1 MVWLFDREIVRKLP
15 EEWGGIVPTEVF
27 IKEAKRLVEEAQKR
41 GIILRILGGLAI
53 RIHSM
58 EFEDFAMNIGRI
70 GMEEKEK
77 KQEYSDIDFM
87 SYSKFRKQIVKFLT
101 EEMGYVKR
109 RATLSSAASGR
120 QIYFHGDGWFYID
133 VFYDKLMVANH
144 PIDFRGRLEIDSPT
158 VPVTE
163 LLLEKIQ
170 IWEAFSEK
178 DLKDILIL
186 LRAHDIGEKDEK
198 EKINGR
204 YIARLLSQD
213 WGFWYTAT
221 SNLKRVKKILKNIEE
236 YHKEVNIDLSKI
248 KREDISVIISRIE
261 KLLKMIDE
269 EPKTFG
275 WKMRAK
281 IGTRKRWYNP
291 VERPETVGGFGIWE
305 ALKKEEIK

>member
-186 LRAHDIGEKDEK
+186 LRAHDISEKDEK
-198 EKINGR
+198 EKINGK

-221 SNLKRVKKILKNIEE
+221 SNLKRVRKILENIEE
-236 YHKEVNIDLSKI
+236 YYKDVNIDLSKI
-248 KREDISVIISRIE
+248 KKGDISVIISRIE

-305 ALKKEEIK
+305 ALKKEENE

>member
-1 MVWLFDREIVRKLP
+1 MVWLFDKEIVRKLP
-15 EEWGGIVPTEVF
+15 EEWGGIVPTDIF
-27 IKEAKRLVEEAQKR
+27 INEAIRLVEEADKR
-41 GIILRILGGLAI
+41 GIILRVLGGLAI
-53 RIHSM
+53 RIHSVEYE
-58 EFEDFAMNIGRI
+58 EFAVNIGRI
-70 GMEEKEK
+70 GGKELK
-77 KQEYSDIDFM
+77 EQEYSDIDFM
-87 SYSKFRKQIVKFLT
+87 SYSKFRKQIIKFLT
-101 EEMGYVKR
+101 EDMKYVKR

-120 QIYFHGDGWFYID
+120 QIYFHENGWFYID

-144 PIDFRGRLEIDSPT
+144 PIDFRGRLELDKPT

-178 DLKDILIL
+178 DLKDTLIL
-186 LRAHDIGEKDEK
+186 LRAHDVGERDEK
-198 EKINGR
+198 EKVNGR

-221 SNLKRVKKILKNIEE
+221 SNLRRIKKILTNIKD
-236 YHKEVNIDLSKI
+236 YHKDVNIDLNKI
-248 KREDISVIISRIE
+248 SEEDISTIISRID

-269 EPKTFG
+269 EPKTFS

-281 IGTRKRWYNP
+281 VGTRKRWYNP

-305 ALKKEEIK
+305 ALKREEAK